1 MDQEVYEELRADGEI
16 LEKIAPLLLRE
27 KYLRDKEYVSTNQLH
42 QSSLKTPGEP
52 RPISKLALE
61 QGLVEG
67 VRMGMFGL
75 GELEDDKPVCRYFK
89 EQPSVAFSESELI
102 ISEALCYE
110 QKKKEQIP
118 AVYPPTEPDTLL
130 KIGEKETEWQKPG
143 IQAKLRDRIE
153 LRFQVPKGKVSSIMG
168 VMNLLQSKFESLEIE
183 LTASDGEI
191 SEQDYEDKI
200 KEAFRQLGVDINEG

>member
-1 MDQEVYEELRADGEI
+1 M
-16 LEKIAPLLLRE
+16 LLRE
-27 KYLRDKEYVSTNQLH
+27 KYLRDKEYVSTDQLY

-52 RPISKLALE
+52 RPVSKSALE
-61 QGLVEG
+61 QGIADG

-89 EQPSVAFSESELI
+89 QEPSVAFSSSEVI
-102 ISEALCYE
+102 VSEALCVE
-110 QKKKEQIP
+110 QKKREQVLGVTP
-118 AVYPPTEPDTLL
+118 YSPTEFGTPP
-130 KIGEKETEWQKPG
+130 KVGEKETEGEKPG

-153 LRFQVPKGKVSSIMG
+153 LRFQVPKGKVSSVMG
-168 VMNLLQSKFESLEIE
+168 VMNLLQSKFDNLEIE

-200 KEAFRQLGVDINEG
+200 KEAFRQLGVDIDER